1 MHWEANV
8 QQAVVDGQQWIGGRW
23 IEGQGAPF
31 ESISPS
37 DGSVVWEGKAASG
50 AQAVQAVTAAREAF
64 PGWAETRL
72 DDRMEACRR
81 YATYLTERSDELAQ
95 LIAVEN
101 GKPLWE
107 ARSEVATCIA
117 KVDASIDA
125 LLERRWTTTR
135 EMDQFLAVTRYRPLG
150 VLFVLGPYNFPAHI
164 PGGHFI
170 PALLAGN
177 TVVFKPSEQTP
188 AVGQWIARA
197 WQSVGLPRGVFN
209 MVHGHAEVGAVATED
224 DRVDGVLF
232 TGSYRVGAELHRRL
246 AGRPDKMLALEMGG
260 NNPLVVHAVSDLEG
274 AAVTVVLSAY
284 LTSGQRCT
292 CARRLIVVGQS
303 LHDALVDR
311 LVALIPR
318 LRVGLSLEDPPVFM
332 GPLIHARAADA
343 MEAAQAALVKAGGRP
358 LVELRR
364 DDRSPALVHPGLV
377 SVDRQEQIDDCEHFG
392 PLLTVQC
399 VEDLDAAIRAANATQ
414 YGLSAGFLGD
424 DVHDFHYFLHRI
436 RAGVVNWNRQTTG
449 ASGRLPFGG
458 VGRSGNYRPSGYFAC
473 DYCSYPVASLESHQL
488 IDAAKKLPGMEW

>member
-1 MHWEANV
+1 MAM
-8 QQAVVDGQQWIGGRW
+8 QGKQWIGGEW
-23 IEGQGAPF
+23 QAGEGAEG
-31 ESISPS
+31 ESRSPS
-37 DGSVVWEGKAASG
+37 DGGVVWMGRWASVE
-50 AQAVQAVTAAREAF
+50 QAREAVEAARNAW
-64 PGWAETRL
+64 PAWAETRL
-72 DDRMEACRR
+72 DDRMQACRN
-81 YATYLTERSDELAQ
+81 YAAYLQEHADELAHW
-95 LIAVEN
+95 IATEN

-107 ARSEVATCIA
+107 ARSEVATCVA

-125 LLERRWTTTR
+125 LLERRWTTTQ
-135 EMDQFLAVTRYRPLG
+135 EMDAFLAVTRYRPLG
-150 VLFVLGPYNFPAHI
+150 VMFVLGPYNFPAHI

-188 AVGQWIARA
+188 AVGQWIAQA
-197 WQSVGLPRGVFN
+197 WEQVGLPAGVFN
-209 MVHGHAEVGAVATED
+209 LVHGAAEVGAVATD
-224 DRVDGVLF
+224 HDGVDGVLF

-246 AGRPDKMLALEMGG
+246 AGRPEKMLALEMGG
-260 NNPLVVHAVSDLEG
+260 NNPLVVHSVSDVAG
-274 AAVTVVLSAY
+274 AAVTVILSAY

-292 CARRLIVVGQS
+292 CARRLIVVGQA
-303 LHDALVDR
+303 LHDR
-311 LVALIPR
+311 LVEQLVEKIPR
-318 LRVGLSLEDPPVFM
+318 LRVGLSLDDPPVFM
-332 GPLIHARAADA
+332 GPLIHDRAAAA
-343 MEAAQAALVKAGGRP
+343 MEAAQRGLIEAGARP

-364 DDRSPALVHPGLV
+364 DERSPALVHPGLIA
-377 SVDRQEQIDDCEHFG
+377 VDRSEQIEDCEHFG

-399 VEDLDAAIRAANATQ
+399 VPDLEAAIAAANATQ

-458 VGRSGNYRPSGYFAC
+458 VGRSGNHRPSGYFAC

-488 IDAAKKLPGMEW
+488 IDAARKMPGMEW